1 VKIRDL
7 LCNSIFAL
15 IVILLTTNVFAAD
28 RQIHA
33 EWTKYVPP
41 VGAVAKSFELYNDG
55 VLACTFTGA
64 DIISGDC
71 TVSLVK
77 LSTPFTLVAA
87 FTDGKKS
94 PSSAPFVFTDY
105 GDGPQGLK
113 ITLVTIRTVSSI
125 NKNGKP
131 TAVTTKTVTE
141 LKPGQIAKVGASP
154 GYRDSKGNWVSIFRY
169 TM

>member
-1 VKIRDL
+1 MKIRDL

-15 IVILLTTNVFAAD
+15 IVILLATNVFAAD

-41 VGAVAKSFELYNDG
+41 VGAVTKNFELYSDG
-55 VLACTFTGA
+55 ALACTFTGA

-77 LSTPFTLVAA
+77 LSTPFTLVAT

-105 GDGPQGLK
+105 GPGPQGLK
-113 ITLVTIRTVSSI
+113 VTIVTVTTISKL
-125 NKNGKP
+125 NKNGRP
-131 TAVTTKTVTE
+131 TSTTTVKRSE
-141 LKPGQIAKVGASP
+141 AKPGQVVKEGGAS
-154 GYRDSKGNWVSIFRY
+154 YRNSRGEWV
-169 TM
+169 TNTTLVM